1 MYVVRVGAATRV
13 WLCPGGRAREP
24 TQTRSAR
31 SARATPPRRP
41 AVDGGPPRGVLTQ
54 DTMSAVCRR
63 VRRVCLACV
72 TGDSAS
78 RTTLDR
84 VCTPREV
91 EDGASAH
98 ARAADRTS
106 RSRIRSPH
114 GRAPFLAQEHHIV
127 DEAGRNQLQVTM
139 EQFAEASRVRA
150 KSEEETRRREH
161 RLAEQVD
168 GLRLQ
173 VLQLQALIESQ
184 NDEKAPGRR
193 TPPPQ
198 CARRRLA

>member
-1 MYVVRVGAATRV
+1 MTEVRCRLILVTMRKLGNRKLDMAVEVGRF
-13 WLCPGGRAREP
+13 LQRAISHAKIFPE
-24 TQTRSAR
+24 
-31 SARATPPRRP
+31 
-41 AVDGGPPRGVLTQ
+41 VLSEQ
-54 DTMSAVCRR
+54 C
-63 VRRVCLACV
+63 
-72 TGDSAS
+72 
-78 RTTLDR
+78 
-84 VCTPREV
+84 
-91 EDGASAH
+91 AH
-98 ARAADRTS
+98 
-106 RSRIRSPH
+106 
-114 GRAPFLAQEHHIV
+114 QEHHIV